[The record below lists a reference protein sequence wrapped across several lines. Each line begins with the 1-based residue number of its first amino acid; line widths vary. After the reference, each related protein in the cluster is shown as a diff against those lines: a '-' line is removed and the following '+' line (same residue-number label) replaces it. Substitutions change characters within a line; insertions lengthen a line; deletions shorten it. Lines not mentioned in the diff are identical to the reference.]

1 MNPGGVRADLV
12 PAADG
17 GISFGQLFAAQPFAN
32 MMVVKSLT
40 GRQLRAVLEQQF
52 ASGSNTPQNPYILSP
67 SHNLRFAYDLSK
79 PEGRRI
85 VLLTVDGQRSEEH
98 TSELQSRQYLVCR
111 LLL

>member
-32 MMVVKSLT
+32 KMVVKSLT

-52 ASGSNTPQNPYILSP
+52 ASGSNSVAEPLHPLALAQSA
-67 SHNLRFAYDLSK
+67 LRL
-79 PEGRRI
+79 
-85 VLLTVDGQRSEEH
+85 RSVEAGGAADRPADAW
-98 TSELQSRQYLVCR
+98 TASR
-111 LLL
+111 